1 MVLLVTP
8 CHVAPPLLP
17 PAHCAT
23 HGGCSSSPVTQNDF
37 PVVEPLA
44 GGCTPRLPA
53 FVVPPLVGP
62 VDVGP
67 VEPVVPVVPVVPV
80 EPVVPVLVGPMP
92 LDVPPGVVAP
102 GTVVPGAAL
111 PVWPDGNAPLNWP
124 PSGPLPDAVPC
135 DGATMTSTVWA
146 A

>member
-1 MVLLVTP
+1 
-8 CHVAPPLLP
+8 
-17 PAHCAT
+17 T

-62 VDVGP
+62 VD
-67 VEPVVPVVPVVPV
+67 VVPV

-124 PSGPLPDAVPC
+124 PSGPLPDA
-135 DGATMTSTVWA
+135 
-146 A
+146 